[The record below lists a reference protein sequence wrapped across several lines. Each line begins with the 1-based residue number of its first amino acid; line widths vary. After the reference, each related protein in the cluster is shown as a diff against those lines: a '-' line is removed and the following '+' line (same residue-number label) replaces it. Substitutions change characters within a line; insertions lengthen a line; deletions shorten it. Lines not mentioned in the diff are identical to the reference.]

1 MSYAGETKELDFM
14 DLPVRIDLSLRKGDS
29 YRQGWTIKA
38 DTGAGATA
46 IDFTNVTFTLGI
58 DDEDGTSKVTGT
70 EDTTSWTKSGVS
82 VDDAD
87 AGQITL
93 CLAAADAGA
102 LAAGE
107 YTYEVKATWSAGDA
121 SWPSL
126 VKTLFAGRLTIE
138 PDTI

>member
-1 MSYAGETKELDFM
+1 MM
-14 DLPVRIDLSLRKGDS
+14 DLPQRIDLSLRKGDA
-29 YRQGWTIKA
+29 YRQGWTLKA
-38 DTGAGATA
+38 DTGSGATA
-46 IDFTNVTFTLGI
+46 IDLTNVTFVLGI

-93 CLAAADAGA
+93 CLASADAGA
-102 LAAGE
+102 LTAGE
-107 YTYEVKATWSAGDA
+107 YTYEVKATWAAGDA

-126 VKTLFAGRLTIE
+126 VKTIFAGRLTIE